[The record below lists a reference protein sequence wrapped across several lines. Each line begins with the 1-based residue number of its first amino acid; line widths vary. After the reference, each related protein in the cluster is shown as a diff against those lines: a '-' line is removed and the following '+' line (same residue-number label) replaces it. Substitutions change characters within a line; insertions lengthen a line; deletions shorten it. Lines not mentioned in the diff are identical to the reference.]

1 MTKQIWHFHKVMP
14 LNRLVFSNLEL
25 VSISKEKLVLLGWIE
40 RYTKPTKLT
49 NKADAKIIKDG
60 HNI

>member
-1 MTKQIWHFHKVMP
+1 MP

-25 VSISKEKLVLLGWIE
+25 VSISKEKLAVLGWIE
-40 RYTKPTKLT
+40 HYTKPTKLT
-49 NKADAKIIKDG
+49 NKTDAKIIKDG